1 MITIAAVDSSIADKA
16 AADVV
21 CDGVNDQA
29 DINTALG
36 SGNVEVFLFNG
47 NYQIDAPI
55 DLPDGAILRGNAVAG
70 VVLICN
76 TTDGVLRSSAP
87 GSTHAHV
94 LVESMRITA
103 GTENDL
109 GCDLRGFIRS
119 QFNRLRVTSFDL
131 GVWFGG
137 DLTTYESCWSNVF
150 SQFFL
155 SQNLVGV
162 RFSGVGSPGTTTA
175 NNITLFQ
182 GEIICKDAS
191 GAVAVDV
198 IEGEITV
205 ESCDI
210 GYGDLSDGIVFHE
223 GASACRVVNCRFEWD
238 DQASNKYPIKIE
250 EGSLFHYIVGNIFT
264 DDCTV
269 PNVYDAN
276 GSDGR
281 TTQIDVYANNDV
293 APTGSPIFNS
303 TVYFQRNPAFAG
315 ELYIPMDANTVFGIA
330 DGAGTPAFS
339 VSTNFD
345 RVRIANG
352 TYLEL
357 TDGTGTP
364 TITFTPS
371 DGAMSWAGNMIST
384 GDAPTVTVGAASGTG
399 ASALVFGSDSAG
411 VVALNTGTSPSTG
424 TALTFTWST
433 AKPSDAY
440 SVILTAASAS
450 GLTALQRVYVD
461 QDNATD
467 AAIAII
473 ATTALPASAN
483 IRLYYQ
489 VISF

>member
-1 MITIAAVDSSIADKA
+1 MITIAAVDSSVADKA

-36 SGNVEVFLFNG
+36 AGRVEVFLYNG

-55 DLPDGAILRGNAVAG
+55 DLPNGGILRGNSVAG
-70 VVLICN
+70 VVLNCN
-76 TTDGVLRSSAP
+76 TTSGVMRSSAP
-87 GSTHAHV
+87 ASLHEHV

-103 GTENDL
+103 GTQNDL
-109 GCDLRGFIRS
+109 ACDLRGFIRS

-137 DLTTYESCWSNVF
+137 DLPTYDSCWSNVF
-150 SQFFL
+150 SQFYL
-155 SQNLVGV
+155 SQNLVGFK
-162 RFSGVGSPGTTTA
+162 FSGNNGAGSTTA

-191 GAVAVDV
+191 GAIAIDV
-198 IEGEITV
+198 VEGEITV

-210 GYGDLSDGIVFHE
+210 GYGDQSDGIVFRA
-223 GASACRVVNCRFEWD
+223 GASSCRVVNSRFEWD
-238 DQASNKYPIKIE
+238 DQASGKYPIKIE
-250 EGSLFHYIVGNIFT
+250 EGSLFHYIVGNIYT

-269 PNVYDAN
+269 PNVYDEN
-276 GSDGR
+276 GASGR
-281 TTQIDVYANNDV
+281 SIQIDPYSNNGV
-293 APTGSPIFNS
+293 LTVGSPIFNAN
-303 TVYFQRNPAFAG
+303 VYFQQNPVFAG

-330 DGAGTPAFS
+330 DGNDIPAFS

-364 TITFTPS
+364 TIALTPS
-371 DGAMSWAGNMIST
+371 DGAVTWAGNMITT
-384 GDAPTVTVGAASGTG
+384 GDAPTVTVGVAAGTG
-399 ASALVFGSDSAG
+399 ANVSVFGSDTAG
-411 VVALNTGTSPSTG
+411 LLVLNTGTSPSTG

-433 AKPSDAY
+433 PKPSENY
-440 SVILTAASAS
+440 SVVLTAASAS
-450 GLTALQRVYVD
+450 AVTALQRVYAD
-461 QDNATD
+461 QDNATN
-467 AAIAII
+467 AAITVVAS
-473 ATTALPASAN
+473 TALPASSN
-483 IRLYYQ
+483 IRIYYQ